1 MDLLLTPTF
10 QRSPGTLKG
19 RLRLML
25 ESNSNH
31 DYEVGF
37 AERLSRMNLDFGSPG
52 LAFNQN
58 TVVARLWFHEMVRS
72 ALPLTQWWWKS
83 LSPLE
88 DITRHPS
95 RVIHTEGRDQLLNDL
110 RLALTDPTYDA
121 LRHSATKNL
130 AWFARVAGTLVLATD
145 LTVDGEV
152 SVEALE
158 ARSQDVDALI
168 DALVELIDIG
178 EMPEPADAEI
188 HNINRNREA
197 TTAIYRSVPTVKADA
212 AQRLFDVRGR
222 GVTWAILD
230 SGIDATHWAFRERDV
245 NGSPAEEPF
254 TKKTTRRGEI
264 WENHTRIRATYDFTR
279 IRDFLFLLLSRS
291 PYQL

>member
-1 MDLLLTPTF
+1 
-10 QRSPGTLKG
+10 
-19 RLRLML
+19 
-25 ESNSNH
+25 
-31 DYEVGF
+31 
-37 AERLSRMNLDFGSPG
+37 
-52 LAFNQN
+52 
-58 TVVARLWFHEMVRS
+58 
-72 ALPLTQWWWKS
+72 
-83 LSPLE
+83 
-88 DITRHPS
+88 
-95 RVIHTEGRDQLLNDL
+95 
-110 RLALTDPTYDA
+110 LTDPTYDA

-130 AWFARVAGTLVLATD
+130 AWFARVAGTLVLTTD

-279 IRDFLFLLLSRS
+279 IRDFLSDGADESGWTEEQKQARAEVQDSLHEGRAIDWQQVGPALAIPHDDKYSEHHIPVNVHGTHVAGILGADWRGSDSDEDVLPFHRKKDDRPTHPCARARPS
-291 PYQL
+291 PPATR